1 MADTSNQSRLR
12 VRYRKDGR
20 LAYLGHLEVLGTINR
35 SIRRSG
41 VPFAVGNGFARR
53 IRLQFSQA
61 LPVGASSTGE
71 YYDLMVTEH
80 LDPASALEM
89 LRAVTPRGLAPD
101 AAAYVSRRL
110 PALEAWV
117 NRADWDVTVHGPRS
131 LREKGELHYM
141 RGEKPKSIDLGRAL
155 VSWDVTPCEEGLRVL
170 LATRSSNDGALRPQV
185 LLDAAF
191 STERI
196 AADVALSGRPTLS
209 VCRVGQWHEGED
221 GNLVEPLPSAV
232 RGA

>member
-61 LPVGASSTGE
+61 LPVGASSVGE

-80 LDPASALEM
+80 LDPARALRM
-89 LRAVTPRGLAPD
+89 LRDTYAAASGASPRGVASRSIRSARRRADLRPTPRRTCREGSPR
-101 AAAYVSRRL
+101 SRR
-110 PALEAWV
+110 
-117 NRADWDVTVHGPRS
+117 G
-131 LREKGELHYM
+131 
-141 RGEKPKSIDLGRAL
+141 
-155 VSWDVTPCEEGLRVL
+155 
-170 LATRSSNDGALRPQV
+170 
-185 LLDAAF
+185 
-191 STERI
+191 
-196 AADVALSGRPTLS
+196 
-209 VCRVGQWHEGED
+209 
-221 GNLVEPLPSAV
+221 
-232 RGA
+232 